1 MSIDV
6 PDEGAWTGTGLVP
19 DAEPDAE
26 REEPTEH
33 SPAPPRPD
41 LRGEAAEHDVID
53 QAVAAPEGDPDDYP
67 EG

>member
-19 DAEPDAE
+19 DVDPTTEPAEPAD
-26 REEPTEH
+26 H
-33 SPAPPRPD
+33 VPATPRPD
-41 LRGEAAEHDVID
+41 LRGEATEHDVID
-53 QAVAAPEGDPDDYP
+53 QAVVAPEGDPDEYP